1 MSSIPFWDDDPRA
14 WTYVTISG
22 KQFPGIV
29 AITGSKGRKV
39 DVQAAKG
46 EDGGTL
52 VDNGYDPAKGS
63 ISLQLSNRFEWEDWQ
78 IAFPGLDPA
87 KKERLPVEVQHPAL
101 LAIGIQRIYITTIG
115 VPTLDA
121 GILSLTMDWVQWFP
135 SPKKT
140 KGAAKKK
147 TGDLIT
153 GVGKTR
159 TGTTT
164 VSPPSMMSIDPG
176 ASFPP

>member
-1 MSSIPFWDDDPRA
+1 MSAIPFWDDDPKA
-14 WTYVTISG
+14 WDYIVLGGTP
-22 KQFPGIV
+22 FPGIV

-63 ISLQLSNRFEWEDWQ
+63 ISLRLFRRSEWEAWQ
-78 IAFPGLDPA
+78 AAFPGLDPA

-101 LAIGIQRIYITTIG
+101 MAIGVQRIYITTIG

-121 GILSLTMDWVQWFP
+121 GILTVAMDWVQWFP

-140 KGAAKKK
+140 KGGATKKK

-164 VSPPSMMSIDPG
+164 VSPPSSSG
-176 ASFPP
+176 VPPT